1 MTGTNQGQLLTY
13 DLPEGSVGQVPRI
26 RTTKRDFLKSGS
38 QAPIT
43 QLQAVPELNILLSVA
58 DAQVHVHDLET
69 LSSMY
74 VLEQS
79 KGTVFFAAD
88 LMVRGLP
95 KADTHRRS
103 DARAKLPRDRLAL
116 QICCA
121 MKKRLKIYN
130 IDLQR
135 KPSLVKVRVHI
146 YAP

>member
-79 KGTVFFAAD
+79 KGTVFAE
-88 LMVRGLP
+88 GN
-95 KADTHRRS
+95 HRRGPVS
-103 DARAKLPRDRLAL
+103 FRERCVLASH
-116 QICCA
+116 IHWI
-121 MKKRLKIYN
+121 KFKRKI
-130 IDLQR
+130 
-135 KPSLVKVRVHI
+135 K
-146 YAP
+146 